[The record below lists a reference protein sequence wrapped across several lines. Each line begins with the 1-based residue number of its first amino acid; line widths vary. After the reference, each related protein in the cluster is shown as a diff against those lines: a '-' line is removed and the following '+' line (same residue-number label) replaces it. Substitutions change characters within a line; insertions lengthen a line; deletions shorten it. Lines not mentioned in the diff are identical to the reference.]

1 MKRGVPVVPAVV
13 LGVLLLSGC
22 GAGSI
27 QELRGGPAG
36 HGAHG
41 TPGVPVQPPPPV
53 PAQGTSGASGQ
64 GSGHEAHGGSGQG
77 SGQDPG
83 RASGQGAD
91 HGSDHSAHGAG
102 AGLPSPSPA
111 PPAGTAAGVAFNAPD
126 VMFLQMMVPH
136 NTQGV
141 RLVRLVRERP
151 VRPEVKELAEA
162 IGVTQE
168 RESASMSG
176 LLNAWG
182 RPATAKDDE
191 HAAHG
196 GMPGVS
202 EEEMAALI
210 AAPPAEFERRFLDM
224 LIAQQDDAAQMAKVE
239 VATGL
244 HSQVTEM
251 ARRVDVSRTA
261 QIAQMLALRD
271 Q

>member
-1 MKRGVPVVPAVV
+1 MKRAVPVVPTVV
-13 LGVLLLSGC
+13 LGIFLLSGC
-22 GAGSI
+22 GADSI

-41 TPGVPVQPPPPV
+41 APVQATSPA
-53 PAQGTSGASGQ
+53 PAQGTDHGANSGSGQ
-64 GSGHEAHGGSGQG
+64 DSEQGSGQG
-77 SGQDPG
+77 G
-83 RASGQGAD
+83 

-111 PPAGTAAGVAFNAPD
+111 PPMGTAAGVAFNPPD

-141 RLVRLVRERP
+141 RLVRLVRERQ

-182 RPATAKDDE
+182 QPATAKDDE

-224 LIAQQDDAAQMAKVE
+224 LIAQQDDATQMAKVE

-244 HSQVTEM
+244 HAQVTEM
-251 ARRVDVSRTA
+251 AKRVDVSRTA
-261 QIAQMLALRD
+261 QIAQMLALRG

>member
-1 MKRGVPVVPAVV
+1 MKRAVPVVPAVA
-13 LGVLLLSGC
+13 LGILLLSGC
-22 GAGSI
+22 GADSI

-36 HGAHG
+36 HGAHSASDASG
-41 TPGVPVQPPPPV
+41 APVQ
-53 PAQGTSGASGQ
+53 ATSPSASARSTDHGAHGASGQ
-64 GSGHEAHGGSGQG
+64 APEEGSGQG
-77 SGQDPG
+77 G
-83 RASGQGAD
+83 

-102 AGLPSPSPA
+102 AGLPTPSPA
-111 PPAGTAAGVAFNAPD
+111 PPMGTAAGVAFNPPD

-168 RESASMSG
+168 RESVAMSA

-182 RPATAKDDE
+182 QPATAKDDE

-202 EEEMAALI
+202 EEEMAALT

-224 LIAQQDDAAQMAKVE
+224 LIAQQDDATQMAKVE

-244 HSQVTEM
+244 HPEVTKM
-251 ARRVDVSRTA
+251 AKRVDVSRAA
-261 QIAQMLALRD
+261 QIAQMLALRG

>member
-1 MKRGVPVVPAVV
+1 MKRAVPVVPTVV
-13 LGVLLLSGC
+13 LGILLLSGC
-22 GAGSI
+22 GADSI

-36 HGAHG
+36 HRAHG
-41 TPGVPVQPPPPV
+41 ASGAPVQV
-53 PAQGTSGASGQ
+53 TSPSASGQ
-64 GSGHEAHGGSGQG
+64 GSDHGAHGGSGQDSEQG
-77 SGQDPG
+77 SGQDSG
-83 RASGQGAD
+83 QDTEQGSGQGG

-111 PPAGTAAGVAFNAPD
+111 PPMGTAAGVAFNPPD

-176 LLNAWG
+176 LLTAWG
-182 RPATAKDDE
+182 QPATAKDDE

-244 HSQVTEM
+244 HSEVTEM
-251 ARRVDVSRTA
+251 AKRVDVSRTA
-261 QIAQMLALRD
+261 QIAQMLALRG

>member
-1 MKRGVPVVPAVV
+1 MKRAVTVIPAIPAIPAVV

-22 GAGSI
+22 GADSI

-41 TPGVPVQPPPPV
+41 AVGVPARPT
-53 PAQGTSGASGQ
+53 PAQGTHGDPEHGSQ
-64 GSGHEAHGGSGQG
+64 GSGEDSAQ
-77 SGQDPG
+77 
-83 RASGQGAD
+83 RA
-91 HGSDHSAHGAG
+91 DHSARGAG
-102 AGLPSPSPA
+102 AGVPTPSPA
-111 PPAGTAAGVAFNAPD
+111 PPVGTAAGVAFNPPD

-136 NTQGV
+136 NAQGV
-141 RLVRLVRERP
+141 RLVRLVRERQ
-151 VRPEVKELAEA
+151 VRPEVRELADA

-168 RESASMSG
+168 RESVSMSG
-176 LLNAWG
+176 LLDAWG
-182 RPATAKDDE
+182 QPATADDDE

-202 EEEMAALI
+202 EEEVAALT

-244 HSQVTEM
+244 HPEVTKL
-251 ARRVDVSRTA
+251 ARLVDVSRTA
-261 QIAQMLALRD
+261 QIARMLTLRGE
-271 Q
+271 

>member
-1 MKRGVPVVPAVV
+1 MKRAVPVVPAVA
-13 LGVLLLSGC
+13 LGILLLSGC
-22 GAGSI
+22 GADSI

-36 HGAHG
+36 HKAHG
-41 TPGVPVQPPPPV
+41 VAGAPVQP
-53 PAQGTSGASGQ
+53 TSSASPQSTDHG
-64 GSGHEAHGGSGQG
+64 AHGGSGQDPEEG
-77 SGQDPG
+77 SGQG
-83 RASGQGAD
+83 G

-111 PPAGTAAGVAFNAPD
+111 PPTGTAAGVAFNPPD

-136 NTQGV
+136 NTQVV

-176 LLNAWG
+176 LLTAWG
-182 RPATAKDDE
+182 QPATAKDDE

-210 AAPPAEFERRFLDM
+210 SAPPAEFERRFLDM
-224 LIAQQDDAAQMAKVE
+224 LIAQQDDATQMAKVE

-244 HSQVTEM
+244 HPEVTKM
-251 ARRVDVSRTA
+251 AKRVDVSRTA
-261 QIAQMLALRD
+261 QIAQMLALRG

>member
-1 MKRGVPVVPAVV
+1 MKRAVPVVPAVV

-22 GAGSI
+22 GADSI

-41 TPGVPVQPPPPV
+41 AAPVQPPSPV
-53 PAQGTSGASGQ
+53 PAQGTYGASGQ
-64 GSGHEAHGGSGQG
+64 GSGQG
-77 SGQDPG
+77 PG

-176 LLNAWG
+176 LLDAWG

-261 QIAQMLALRD
+261 QIAQMLALRG

>member
-1 MKRGVPVVPAVV
+1 MKRTVPVVPMVA
-13 LGVLLLSGC
+13 LGLLLLSGC
-22 GAGSI
+22 GADSI

-41 TPGVPVQPPPPV
+41 ASSAAATPVPVTTP
-53 PAQGTSGASGQ
+53 SASGQ
-64 GSGHEAHGGSGQG
+64 GSDHGAHSGSEQGSDQGSGQG
-77 SGQDPG
+77 GH
-83 RASGQGAD
+83 GAE
-91 HGSDHSAHGAG
+91 DHSAHGAG
-102 AGLPSPSPA
+102 AGLPTPSPA
-111 PPAGTAAGVAFNAPD
+111 PPMGSAAGVPFNPPD

-168 RESASMSG
+168 RESTSMSG
-176 LLNAWG
+176 LLTAWG
-182 RPATAKDDE
+182 QPATAKDDE

-202 EEEMAALI
+202 DEEMAALI

-224 LIAQQDDAAQMAKVE
+224 LIAHQDDATQMAKVE

-244 HSQVTEM
+244 HPEVTQM
-251 ARRVDVSRTA
+251 AKRVDVSRAA

>member
-1 MKRGVPVVPAVV
+1 MKRAVPVVPVVV
-13 LGVLLLSGC
+13 LGLLLLSGC
-22 GAGSI
+22 GADSI

-36 HGAHG
+36 HGAHSAA
-41 TPGVPVQPPPPV
+41 GVAGAPVQVTTPS
-53 PAQGTSGASGQ
+53 ASDQGADSGPGQ
-64 GSGHEAHGGSGQG
+64 G
-77 SGQDPG
+77 
-83 RASGQGAD
+83 SGQGAD

-102 AGLPSPSPA
+102 AGLPTPSPA
-111 PPAGTAAGVAFNAPD
+111 PPMGTAAGVAFNPPD

-176 LLNAWG
+176 LLSAWG
-182 RPATAKDDE
+182 QPATAKEDE
-191 HAAHG
+191 HTAHG

-202 EEEMAALI
+202 DEEMAALI

-224 LIAQQDDAAQMAKVE
+224 LIAHQDDATQMAKVE

-244 HSQVTEM
+244 HSKVTEM
-251 ARRVDVSRTA
+251 AKRVDVSRTA
-261 QIAQMLALRD
+261 QIAQMLALRG

>member
-1 MKRGVPVVPAVV
+1 MKRAVSVVPMVA
-13 LGVLLLSGC
+13 LGIMLLSGC
-22 GAGSI
+22 GADSI

-41 TPGVPVQPPPPV
+41 AAGAAGAAGVSGV
-53 PAQGTSGASGQ
+53 PAQPTPSAQGDDHGAHT
-64 GSGHEAHGGSGQG
+64 GSEQGSGQG
-77 SGQDPG
+77 G
-83 RASGQGAD
+83 
-91 HGSDHSAHGAG
+91 HGSDHPAHGAG

-111 PPAGTAAGVAFNAPD
+111 PPMGTAAGVAFNSPD

-176 LLNAWG
+176 LLRAWG
-182 RPATAKDDE
+182 QPATAKDDE

-202 EEEMAALI
+202 EEEMAALV

-224 LIAQQDDAAQMAKVE
+224 LIAQQDDATQMAKVA

-244 HSQVTEM
+244 HSEVTEM
-251 ARRVDVSRTA
+251 AKRVDVSRTA
-261 QIAQMLALRD
+261 QIAQMLALRG

>member
-1 MKRGVPVVPAVV
+1 MKRAVPAVPMVV
-13 LGVLLLSGC
+13 LGLLLLSGC
-22 GAGSI
+22 GADSI

-41 TPGVPVQPPPPV
+41 VSSASSAPAA
-53 PAQGTSGASGQ
+53 PAQGTTPSASGQ
-64 GSGHEAHGGSGQG
+64 GSGQGSDQGSGQG
-77 SGQDPG
+77 SGQDP
-83 RASGQGAD
+83 GQGAD

-111 PPAGTAAGVAFNAPD
+111 PPMGTAAGVAFNPPD

-182 RPATAKDDE
+182 QPATAKEDE
-191 HAAHG
+191 HTAHG

-202 EEEMAALI
+202 DEEMAALV

-224 LIAQQDDAAQMAKVE
+224 LIAHQDDATQMAKVE
-239 VATGL
+239 IATGL
-244 HSQVTEM
+244 HSEVTKM
-251 ARRVDVSRTA
+251 AKRVDVSRTA
-261 QIAQMLALRD
+261 QIAQMLALRG